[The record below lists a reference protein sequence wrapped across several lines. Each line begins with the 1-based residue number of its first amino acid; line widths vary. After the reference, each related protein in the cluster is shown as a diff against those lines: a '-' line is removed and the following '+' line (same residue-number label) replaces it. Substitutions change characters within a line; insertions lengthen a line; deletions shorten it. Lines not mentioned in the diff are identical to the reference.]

1 MNNENL
7 TLTEYEIKGIL
18 GRGTFSKVKLGINR
32 NTKEKVAIKIIDKQF
47 ISNKNNYERIKR
59 EILILKKSNHPN
71 IIKVHE
77 IKEDSKNYYFILE
90 YCKYG
95 ELFQYII
102 NQKHLDSNL
111 SAFYFFQ
118 LINGLNY
125 LHSHQIIHRDLK
137 PENILIGNGKILKII
152 DFGLSNFSSKDEYL
166 NTPCGSPSY
175 APPEMILYSKYN
187 GILADIWS
195 CGVILYVMLC
205 GFLPF
210 DGNSNTD
217 LFNKII
223 KCKVNYPKN
232 MDKNAVDLLKNILI
246 ANPDKRY
253 NLDKIRKHIFY
264 LKGKK
269 IFEEKYP
276 DLIDKI
282 ESDNSFNNNN
292 EIRISY
298 LKDISVSDNFNKS
311 INDNNNNKI
320 SNSRFKSIENKNV
333 KKIINNFIESNSDKN
348 NIDMKK
354 DNNLYKSNLILRTK
368 NINYYKKLLSDRINI
383 QKIRSSKNAIS
394 NKSNQNKNDIN
405 TSKKN
410 YLSVNKRDKKNSISN
425 TSTNKHNT
433 DNVYEKCKEKSIHKK
448 EVNIISCQNNYI
460 KNNNNGFKTPNNLM
474 IKQLISN
481 SKKFEEEEKNVNETY
496 GVQRE
501 KQNFHIN
508 GQIKKVKKSKK
519 IYKNE
524 IKNFSGESKKN
535 DLEKIEDKNIKKIND
550 NISPIKINIR
560 SLNSKFQ
567 KNQLEEIRK
576 NNFDSNYNKKNKDN
590 DNKNKIKNKLEIKEN
605 FFINKKI
612 NLNIQSPRELI
623 IADKKDINNKTISMN
638 IITQNCQGKEKIK
651 ENHQKN
657 RMTKKHSLA
666 NKLSKLSSIKK
677 NYNTCNDILNSSKGK
692 EDFKNYI
699 ISHNKINDSQNN
711 KKYSINKGRSMKKNL
726 NLSENKYINKK
737 RYEYNYLMIDSYKT
751 NKNNKIRS
759 TSNNESIN
767 SKSNNKRN
775 YEKKSNIQSK
785 NKKNLKQNELN
796 YKSLELE
803 NKISGNCRNIKRCIK
818 TKEKNRIKL

>member
-111 SAFYFFQ
+111 SSFYFFQ

-348 NIDMKK
+348 NIDIKK

-368 NINYYKKLLSDRINI
+368 NINYYKKLLSDRI
-383 QKIRSSKNAIS
+383 K
-394 NKSNQNKNDIN
+394 
-405 TSKKN
+405 
-410 YLSVNKRDKKNSISN
+410 
-425 TSTNKHNT
+425 
-433 DNVYEKCKEKSIHKK
+433 
-448 EVNIISCQNNYI
+448 
-460 KNNNNGFKTPNNLM
+460 
-474 IKQLISN
+474 
-481 SKKFEEEEKNVNETY
+481 
-496 GVQRE
+496 
-501 KQNFHIN
+501 
-508 GQIKKVKKSKK
+508 QIKSK
-519 IYKNE
+519 
-524 IKNFSGESKKN
+524 
-535 DLEKIEDKNIKKIND
+535 
-550 NISPIKINIR
+550 
-560 SLNSKFQ
+560 
-567 KNQLEEIRK
+567 
-576 NNFDSNYNKKNKDN
+576 
-590 DNKNKIKNKLEIKEN
+590 
-605 FFINKKI
+605 
-612 NLNIQSPRELI
+612 
-623 IADKKDINNKTISMN
+623 
-638 IITQNCQGKEKIK
+638 
-651 ENHQKN
+651 
-657 RMTKKHSLA
+657 
-666 NKLSKLSSIKK
+666 
-677 NYNTCNDILNSSKGK
+677 
-692 EDFKNYI
+692 
-699 ISHNKINDSQNN
+699 
-711 KKYSINKGRSMKKNL
+711 
-726 NLSENKYINKK
+726 
-737 RYEYNYLMIDSYKT
+737 
-751 NKNNKIRS
+751 
-759 TSNNESIN
+759 
-767 SKSNNKRN
+767 
-775 YEKKSNIQSK
+775 
-785 NKKNLKQNELN
+785 
-796 YKSLELE
+796 
-803 NKISGNCRNIKRCIK
+803 
-818 TKEKNRIKL
+818 